1 MKLRINRDLH
11 ARARACAEAV
21 GDSLSRWI
29 SLALRQYMCGK
40 KLNDITPDPALLAA
54 DQDAMV
60 ITIPQLPAASPAI
73 RRAIAA
79 AVIYCGALGVFQDP
93 IQHPFRHS
101 RQYSCFGAAGF
112 LPHVA
117 TPRGVH

>member
-79 AVIYCGALGVFQDP
+79 AVIYCEARNP
-93 IQHPFRHS
+93 RPFKTHLT
-101 RQYSCFGAAGF
+101 AGRDYIIAK
-112 LPHVA
+112 PA
-117 TPRGVH
+117 E